1 MLATPPVQ
9 SSQAALRLTPRA
21 GSTALAA
28 AITASSSPARVAVI
42 TASSISGSFALSP
55 MSMADTNCTRW
66 RRKTVPVWLIEKGAH
81 APGLV
86 RLVCC
91 AL

>member
-1 MLATPPVQ
+1 M
-9 SSQAALRLTPRA
+9 AAQLFSRLNA
-21 GSTALAA
+21 EIL
-28 AITASSSPARVAVI
+28 V
-42 TASSISGSFALSP
+42 
-55 MSMADTNCTRW
+55 SMADTNCTRW

>member
-1 MLATPPVQ
+1 MPKLADESVTICEGKV
-9 SSQAALRLTPRA
+9 
-21 GSTALAA
+21 
-28 AITASSSPARVAVI
+28 V
-42 TASSISGSFALSP
+42 
-55 MSMADTNCTRW
+55 SMADTNCTRW

>member
-1 MLATPPVQ
+1 MGQAKVLTEAEFKNAMAVAAQRRHGERDRLA
-9 SSQAALRLTPRA
+9 LLLTH
-21 GSTALAA
+21 LA
-28 AITASSSPARVAVI
+28 V
-42 TASSISGSFALSP
+42 
-55 MSMADTNCTRW
+55 SMADTNCTRW

>member
-1 MLATPPVQ
+1 MKQVSQQLLFTAAEAP
-9 SSQAALRLTPRA
+9 SSQTLQTK
-21 GSTALAA
+21 
-28 AITASSSPARVAVI
+28 AISIPSSANLLVIQMSASKV
-42 TASSISGSFALSP
+42 
-55 MSMADTNCTRW
+55 SMAATNCTRW

>member
-1 MLATPPVQ
+1 VPTRYGHHEVLAKGYVD
-9 SSQAALRLTPRA
+9 
-21 GSTALAA
+21 
-28 AITASSSPARVAVI
+28 RVEIVCR
-42 TASSISGSFALSP
+42 GE

-81 APGLV
+81 APSLV